1 MPACS
6 CREKALAIP
15 LLVDNAAEVDEEEE
29 EEEEEAGAEVAGA
42 LRRDQMLGA
51 VMRNAGSP
59 RGLAADGFGG
69 DGECGLDES
78 REACASRSESPSDA
92 NWSLSCSSDGEGV
105 EEAV

>member
-1 MPACS
+1 MTGRWCDDIPACS

-15 LLVDNAAEVDEEEE
+15 LPGDDAVDEEEE
-29 EEEEEAGAEVAGA
+29 DEEEDKAGEAGA

-69 DGECGLDES
+69 DEVC
-78 REACASRSESPSDA
+78 
-92 NWSLSCSSDGEGV
+92 
-105 EEAV
+105 